1 MQNINWLH
9 SRKQGSYDCIKK
21 KTDKQTPKCHGIRR
35 KGFQLRM
42 AIHKLSDSLIPNEIP
57 FLVAVIKFSLKPR
70 AKIRVSLNIRV
81 VELCFTYLCMI
92 KKISQLNR
100 LRKSTF
106 YLLNI
111 RHNSKLQT
119 EILTSEANAI
129 FNFVFI
135 IELVLKKQKQINI

>member
-1 MQNINWLH
+1 
-9 SRKQGSYDCIKK
+9 
-21 KTDKQTPKCHGIRR
+21 
-35 KGFQLRM
+35 
-42 AIHKLSDSLIPNEIP
+42 
-57 FLVAVIKFSLKPR
+57 
-70 AKIRVSLNIRV
+70 
-81 VELCFTYLCMI
+81 MI

-135 IELVLKKQKQINI
+135 IELVLKKTKTYKHLEAVSSFRRILLLF

>member
-1 MQNINWLH
+1 
-9 SRKQGSYDCIKK
+9 
-21 KTDKQTPKCHGIRR
+21 
-35 KGFQLRM
+35 M

-57 FLVAVIKFSLKPR
+57 FFVAVIKFSLKPR

>member
-1 MQNINWLH
+1 MTALKKNWQTNTKM
-9 SRKQGSYDCIKK
+9 SWNKK
-21 KTDKQTPKCHGIRR
+21 ERIPVKNGNSQAKW
-35 KGFQLRM
+35 L
-42 AIHKLSDSLIPNEIP
+42 LDSEWNPISCG
-57 FLVAVIKFSLKPR
+57 FSLKPW

>member
-1 MQNINWLH
+1 MTALKKNWQTNTKM
-9 SRKQGSYDCIKK
+9 SWNKK
-21 KTDKQTPKCHGIRR
+21 ERIPVKNGNSQAKW
-35 KGFQLRM
+35 L
-42 AIHKLSDSLIPNEIP
+42 LDSEWNP
-57 FLVAVIKFSLKPR
+57 FLVAVIKFSLKPW

>member
-1 MQNINWLH
+1 MTALKKNWQTNTKM
-9 SRKQGSYDCIKK
+9 SWNKK
-21 KTDKQTPKCHGIRR
+21 ERIPVKNGNSQAKW
-35 KGFQLRM
+35 L
-42 AIHKLSDSLIPNEIP
+42 LDSEWNPISCG
-57 FLVAVIKFSLKPR
+57 FSLKPW

-135 IELVLKKQKQINI
+135 IELVLKKQKHINI

>member
-21 KTDKQTPKCHGIRR
+21 NWQTNTKMSWNKKERIPVKNGNSQAKWLLDSEWNPISCGCDKVFIET
-35 KGFQLRM
+35 
-42 AIHKLSDSLIPNEIP
+42 LSKNTSFSEYSCRWVMLYLSLHD
-57 FLVAVIKFSLKPR
+57 
-70 AKIRVSLNIRV
+70 
-81 VELCFTYLCMI
+81 

>member
-1 MQNINWLH
+1 MTALKKNWQTNTKM
-9 SRKQGSYDCIKK
+9 SWNKK
-21 KTDKQTPKCHGIRR
+21 ERIPVKNGNSQAKW
-35 KGFQLRM
+35 L
-42 AIHKLSDSLIPNEIP
+42 LDSEWNPISCG
-57 FLVAVIKFSLKPR
+57 FSLKPW

-135 IELVLKKQKQINI
+135 IELVLKKQKHMNI

>member
-1 MQNINWLH
+1 MTALKKNWQTNTKMSWNKKEKIPVKNGDSQAKWLLDSEWNPIFCGCDKVFIETLGKNTSFSEYSCRWVMLYLSLH
-9 SRKQGSYDCIKK
+9 DKKNLAIK
-21 KTDKQTPKCHGIRR
+21 
-35 KGFQLRM
+35 
-42 AIHKLSDSLIPNEIP
+42 S
-57 FLVAVIKFSLKPR
+57 
-70 AKIRVSLNIRV
+70 
-81 VELCFTYLCMI
+81 
-92 KKISQLNR
+92 

-135 IELVLKKQKQINI
+135 IELVLKKQKHINI

>member
-1 MQNINWLH
+1 M
-9 SRKQGSYDCIKK
+9 
-21 KTDKQTPKCHGIRR
+21 
-35 KGFQLRM
+35 
-42 AIHKLSDSLIPNEIP
+42 IPNEIP
-57 FLVAVIKFSLKPR
+57 FFVAVIKFSLKPR

-111 RHNSKLQT
+111 RHNSNLQT

-129 FNFVFI
+129 FNFVFV